1 METEVLVSTM
11 NLKSQQELVKKLN
24 VKKNVI
30 INQTSDIN
38 NVKDVIY
45 GKNRLY

>member
-24 VKKNVI
+24 VKKKCN
-30 INQTSDIN
+30 NQPD
-38 NVKDVIY
+38 K
-45 GKNRLY
+45 

>member
-30 INQTSDIN
+30 IN
-38 NVKDVIY
+38 
-45 GKNRLY
+45 